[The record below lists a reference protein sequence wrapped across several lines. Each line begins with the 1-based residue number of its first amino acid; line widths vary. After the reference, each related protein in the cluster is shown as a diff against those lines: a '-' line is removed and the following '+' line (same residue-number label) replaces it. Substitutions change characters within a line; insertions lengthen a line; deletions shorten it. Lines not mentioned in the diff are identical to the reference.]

1 MTGASTAP
9 DPRVVKQAIQ
19 WTLRLNGNADAELHS
34 ACQHWRQA
42 DPEHEAAWRRVQTL
56 NSELA
61 ASYQAVPGARVA
73 LETLENTTQRLQ
85 RRQALKLLSTVAV
98 GASALWLA
106 RDVAPWQRWL
116 ADYSTATGERRR
128 FTLADG
134 SLLQLNTDSAVNLRF
149 DARQRLLILERGE
162 MLVSAARDVA
172 RPLRVR
178 NRDGLFEALGTRF
191 VLRQDERSTRLSVE
205 DGSVAIAPR
214 VRGQTTAIAEAGQTY
229 AINGDSALLAER
241 SNMDSSAW
249 ADGLIVTRDM
259 RLADFLAEIGRYRHG
274 HLHCDA
280 SVADL
285 RLSGVFRLD
294 DTDKLLAL
302 LPQTLPVQVEKRTD
316 WWVTVGARLT
326 AHLGT

>member
-1 MTGASTAP
+1 MNGAAP

-19 WTLRLNGNADAELHS
+19 WTLRLNGNADAELHN
-34 ACQHWRQA
+34 ACEHWRRA
-42 DPEHEAAWRRVQTL
+42 SPDHETAWLRVQAL

-61 ASYQAVPGARVA
+61 AGYQALPGARAA

-85 RRQALKLLSTVAV
+85 RRQALKLLSTFAL

-106 RDVAPWQRWL
+106 REVAPWQRWM
-116 ADYSTATGERRR
+116 ADFSTAIGERRR

-134 SLLQLNTDSAVNLRF
+134 SLLQLNTDSAVNVRF
-149 DARQRLLILERGE
+149 DAHQRLLLLERGE
-162 MLVSAARDVA
+162 IQLSTAQDAA
-172 RPLRVR
+172 RPLRVS

-191 VLRQDERSTRLSVE
+191 VLRQDEHSTRLSVE
-205 DGSVAIAPR
+205 EGSVAIAPR
-214 VRGQTTAIAEAGQTY
+214 VRARTTAIAEAGQTFE
-229 AINGDSALLAER
+229 INGDSALFVER
-241 SNMDSSAW
+241 SNMDSAAW

-280 SVADL
+280 SVAEL

-294 DTDKLLAL
+294 DTDQLLAL
-302 LPQTLPVQVEKRTD
+302 LPQTLPVRVEKRTD
-316 WWVTVGARLT
+316 WWVTVGAR
-326 AHLGT
+326 G

>member
-1 MTGASTAP
+1 VSGASATP

-19 WTLRLNGNADAELHS
+19 WTLRLNGTADPELLS
-34 ACQHWRQA
+34 ACEHWRQA
-42 DPEHEAAWRRVQTL
+42 NPEHETAWLRVQAL

-61 ASYQAVPGARVA
+61 AGYQAVPGARVA

-85 RRQALKLLSTVAV
+85 RRQALKLLSTFAV

-106 RDVAPWQRWL
+106 REVAPWQRWM
-116 ADYSTATGERRR
+116 ADFSTTVGERQR

-134 SLLQLNTDSAVNLRF
+134 SVLQLNTDSAVNVRF
-149 DARQRLLILERGE
+149 DPRQRLLVLERGE
-162 MLVSAARDVA
+162 ILVSTAQDAA

-205 DGSVAIAPR
+205 EGSVAIAPR
-214 VRGQTTAIAEAGQTY
+214 VRGRTTAIAEAGQTY
-229 AINGDSALLAER
+229 QINGDSALLAER
-241 SNMDSSAW
+241 SNMDSAAW

-259 RLADFLAEIGRYRHG
+259 RLADFLAEVSRYRRG

-294 DTDKLLAL
+294 DTNQLLAL
-302 LPQTLPVQVEKRTD
+302 LPQTLPVRIEKRTD
-316 WWVTVGARLT
+316 WWVTVSAR
-326 AHLGT
+326 G

>member
-1 MTGASTAP
+1 MSGASATP

-19 WTLRLNGNADAELHS
+19 WTLRLSGTADPEVLS
-34 ACQHWRQA
+34 ACEHWRQA
-42 DPEHEAAWRRVQTL
+42 NPEHETAWLRVQAL
-56 NSELA
+56 NRELA
-61 ASYQAVPGARVA
+61 AGYQAVPGARVA
-73 LETLENTTQRLQ
+73 LETLENTSQRLQ
-85 RRQALKLLSTVAV
+85 RRQALKLLSTFAV
-98 GASALWLA
+98 GVSALWLA
-106 RDVAPWQRWL
+106 RENAPWQRWM
-116 ADYSTATGERRR
+116 ADYSTATGERQRI
-128 FTLADG
+128 TLADG
-134 SLLQLNTDSAVNLRF
+134 SLLQLNTDSAVNVRF
-149 DARQRLLILERGE
+149 DPRQRLLVLERGE
-162 MLVSAARDVA
+162 ILVSSAKDTT
-172 RPLRVR
+172 RPLRVS

-214 VRGQTTAIAEAGQTY
+214 VRGRTTAIAEAGQTFE
-229 AINGDSALLAER
+229 INGDSALLVER
-241 SNMDSSAW
+241 SNMDSAAW

-302 LPQTLPVQVEKRTD
+302 LPQTLPVRVEKRTD
-316 WWVTVGARLT
+316 WWVRVSARS
-326 AHLGT
+326 

>member
-1 MTGASTAP
+1 MNGATP

-19 WTLRLNGNADAELHS
+19 WTLRLNGNADAELRN
-34 ACQHWRQA
+34 ACEHWRQA
-42 DPEHEAAWRRVQTL
+42 NPEHETAWLRVQAL

-73 LETLENTTQRLQ
+73 LETLESSTQRLQ
-85 RRQALKLLSTVAV
+85 RRQALKLLSTFAV

-106 RDVAPWQRWL
+106 REVAPWQRWM
-116 ADYSTATGERRR
+116 ADFSTTVGERQR

-134 SLLQLNTDSAVNLRF
+134 SVLQLNTDSAVNVRF
-149 DARQRLLILERGE
+149 DTNQRLLLLERGE
-162 MLVSAARDVA
+162 ILLSTAKDAS
-172 RPLRVR
+172 RPLRLS

-205 DGSVAIAPR
+205 AGSVAIAPR
-214 VRGQTTAIAEAGQTY
+214 VRGQTTAIAGPGQTFE
-229 AINGDSALLAER
+229 INGDSALLAER
-241 SNMDSSAW
+241 SNMDSAAW

-274 HLHCDA
+274 HLHCDE

-294 DTDKLLAL
+294 DTNQLLAL
-302 LPQTLPVQVEKRTD
+302 LPQTLPVRVEKRTD
-316 WWVTVGARLT
+316 WWVTVSAR
-326 AHLGT
+326 G

>member
-1 MTGASTAP
+1 MTGADTAP

-19 WTLRLNGNADAELHS
+19 WTLRLNGSADAELFS

-42 DPEHEAAWRRVQTL
+42 NPEHETAWLRVQAL

-61 ASYQAVPGARVA
+61 AGYQAVPGARV
-73 LETLENTTQRLQ
+73 TLENTSQRLQ
-85 RRQALKLLSTVAV
+85 RRQALKLLSTFAV

-106 RDVAPWQRWL
+106 REVAPWQRWM
-116 ADYSTATGERRR
+116 ADYSTATGERKD
-128 FTLADG
+128 FSLADG

-149 DARQRLLILERGE
+149 DPRQRLLVLERGE
-162 MLVSAARDVA
+162 IFVSAARDAA

-178 NRDGLFEALGTRF
+178 NRDGLFEALGTCF

-205 DGSVAIAPR
+205 EGSVAIAPR

-229 AINGDSALLAER
+229 EINGDSALLAER
-241 SNMDSSAW
+241 TNMDSAAW

-302 LPQTLPVQVEKRTD
+302 LPQTLPVRVEKRTD
-316 WWVTVGARLT
+316 WWVTVSAGS
-326 AHLGT
+326 

>member
-1 MTGASTAP
+1 MNGASLAP

-19 WTLRLNGNADAELHS
+19 WTLRLNGNPTPELLS

-42 DPEHEAAWRRVQTL
+42 NPEHETAWLRVQAL
-56 NSELA
+56 NNELA
-61 ASYQAVPGARVA
+61 AGYQAVPGARVA
-73 LETLENTTQRLQ
+73 LENTTQRLQ
-85 RRQALKLLSTVAV
+85 RRQALKLLSTLAI

-106 RDVAPWQRWL
+106 REVAPWQRWM
-116 ADYSTATGERRR
+116 ADYSTATGERKR

-134 SLLQLNTDSAVNLRF
+134 SLLQLNTDSAVNVHF
-149 DARQRLLILERGE
+149 DSRQRLLLLERGE
-162 MLVSAARDVA
+162 MLLSTAKDAA
-172 RPLRVR
+172 RPLRVS

-191 VLRQDERSTRLSVE
+191 VLRQDERSTRLSVA

-214 VRGQTTAIAEAGQTY
+214 VRGQATAIAKAGQTY
-229 AINGDSALLAER
+229 EINGDSALLAEH
-241 SNMDSSAW
+241 SNMDSGAW
-249 ADGLIVTRDM
+249 AEGLIVTRDM

-294 DTDKLLAL
+294 DTDQVLAL
-302 LPQTLPVQVEKRTD
+302 LPQTLPVRVEKRTD
-316 WWVTVGARLT
+316 WWVTVSAR
-326 AHLGT
+326 G

>member
-1 MTGASTAP
+1 MTGANATP

-19 WTLRLNGNADAELHS
+19 WTLRLNGNADAELLN
-34 ACQHWRQA
+34 ACEHWRRA
-42 DPEHEAAWRRVQTL
+42 SPEHEIAWLRVQAL
-56 NSELA
+56 NNELA
-61 ASYQAVPGARVA
+61 AGYQALPGARAA

-85 RRQALKLLSTVAV
+85 RRQALKLLSTFAV

-106 RDVAPWQRWL
+106 RDIAPWQRWM
-116 ADYSTATGERRR
+116 ADFSTVIGERRR

-134 SLLQLNTDSAVNLRF
+134 SILQLNTDSAVNVRF
-149 DARQRLLILERGE
+149 DSSQRLLLLERGE
-162 MLVSAARDVA
+162 ILLSTAKDAS
-172 RPLRVR
+172 RPLRVS

-205 DGSVAIAPR
+205 EGAVAIAPR
-214 VRGQTTAIAEAGQTY
+214 VRGQTTTIAETGQTY
-229 AINGDSALLAER
+229 EINGDSALLAER
-241 SNMDSSAW
+241 GSMDSAAW

-274 HLHCDA
+274 HLHCDE

-294 DTDKLLAL
+294 DTDQLLAL
-302 LPQTLPVQVEKRTD
+302 LPRTLPVRVEKRTD
-316 WWVTVGARLT
+316 WWVTVSAR
-326 AHLGT
+326 G

>member
-1 MTGASTAP
+1 MNGASLAP

-19 WTLRLNGNADAELHS
+19 WTLRLNGNADPELLS

-42 DPEHEAAWRRVQTL
+42 NPEHETAWLRVQAL

-61 ASYQAVPGARVA
+61 AGYQAVPGARVA
-73 LETLENTTQRLQ
+73 LENATQRVQ
-85 RRQALKLLSTVAV
+85 RRQALKLLSTLAI

-106 RDVAPWQRWL
+106 REVAPWQRWM
-116 ADYSTATGERRR
+116 ADYSTATGERKC

-134 SLLQLNTDSAVNLRF
+134 SVLQLNTDSAVNVHF
-149 DARQRLLILERGE
+149 DSRQRLLLLERGE
-162 MLVSAARDVA
+162 MLLSTAKDTA
-172 RPLRVR
+172 RPLRVS

-191 VLRQDERSTRLSVE
+191 VLRQDERSTHLSVA

-214 VRGQTTAIAEAGQTY
+214 VRGQATAIAKAGQTY
-229 AINGDSALLAER
+229 EINGDSALLAER
-241 SNMDSSAW
+241 SNMDSGAW
-249 ADGLIVTRDM
+249 VDGLIVTRDM

-294 DTDKLLAL
+294 DTDQVLAL
-302 LPQTLPVQVEKRTD
+302 LPQTLPVRVEKRTD
-316 WWVTVGARLT
+316 WWVTVSAR
-326 AHLGT
+326 G

>member
-1 MTGASTAP
+1 MNGARAAP
-9 DPRVVKQAIQ
+9 NPRVVKQAIQ
-19 WTLRLNGNADAELHS
+19 WTLRLNGSADPELIS
-34 ACQHWRQA
+34 ACEHWRQA
-42 DPEHEAAWRRVQTL
+42 NPDHETAWLRVQAL

-61 ASYQAVPGARVA
+61 AGYQAVPGARVA
-73 LETLENTTQRLQ
+73 LETLEDTSQRLQ
-85 RRQALKLLSTVAV
+85 RRQALKLLSTFAI

-116 ADYSTATGERRR
+116 ADYSTATGERQR

-134 SLLQLNTDSAVNLRF
+134 SLLQLNTDSAVNVRF
-149 DARQRLLILERGE
+149 DPHQRLLVLERGE
-162 MLVSAARDVA
+162 ILVSTAKDAA

-191 VLRQDERSTRLSVE
+191 VLRQDEHSTRLSVE
-205 DGSVAIAPR
+205 EGSVAIAPR
-214 VRGQTTAIAEAGQTY
+214 VRGQTTAIAEAGQAY
-229 AINGDSALLAER
+229 EINGDSALLAER
-241 SNMDSSAW
+241 SYMDSAAW

-259 RLADFLAEIGRYRHG
+259 RLADFLAEIGRYRQG

-294 DTDKLLAL
+294 DTNQLLAL
-302 LPQTLPVQVEKRTD
+302 LPQTLPVRIEKRTE
-316 WWVTVGARLT
+316 WWVTVSSRG
-326 AHLGT
+326 

>member
-1 MTGASTAP
+1 MNGASLAP

-19 WTLRLNGNADAELHS
+19 WTLRLNGNPAPELLS

-42 DPEHEAAWRRVQTL
+42 NPEHETAWLRVQAL

-61 ASYQAVPGARVA
+61 AGYQAVPGARMA
-73 LETLENTTQRLQ
+73 LENTTQRLQ
-85 RRQALKLLSTVAV
+85 RRQALKLLSTLAI

-106 RDVAPWQRWL
+106 REVAPWQRWM
-116 ADYSTATGERRR
+116 ADYSTATGERKR

-134 SLLQLNTDSAVNLRF
+134 SVLQLNTDSAVNVRF
-149 DARQRLLILERGE
+149 DSRQRLLLLERGE
-162 MLVSAARDVA
+162 MLLNTAKDTA
-172 RPLRVR
+172 RPLRVSS
-178 NRDGLFEALGTRF
+178 RDGLFEALGTRF
-191 VLRQDERSTRLSVE
+191 VLRQDKRSTRLSIA

-214 VRGQTTAIAEAGQTY
+214 VRGQTTAIAKAGQTY
-229 AINGDSALLAER
+229 EINGDSALLAEH
-241 SNMDSSAW
+241 SNMDSTAW
-249 ADGLIVTRDM
+249 AEGLIVTRDM

-294 DTDKLLAL
+294 DTDQLLAL
-302 LPQTLPVQVEKRTD
+302 LPQTLPVRVEKRTD
-316 WWVTVGARLT
+316 WWVTVSARS
-326 AHLGT
+326 

>member
-1 MTGASTAP
+1 MNGATP

-19 WTLRLNGNADAELHS
+19 WTLRLNGNADAELRN
-34 ACQHWRQA
+34 ACEHWRQA
-42 DPEHEAAWRRVQTL
+42 NPEHETAWLRVQAL

-61 ASYQAVPGARVA
+61 ASYQAVPGARMA
-73 LETLENTTQRLQ
+73 LETLESSTQRLQ
-85 RRQALKLLSTVAV
+85 RRQALKLLSTFAV

-106 RDVAPWQRWL
+106 REVAPWQRWM
-116 ADYSTATGERRR
+116 ADFSTTVGERQR

-134 SLLQLNTDSAVNLRF
+134 SVLQLNTDSAVNVRF
-149 DARQRLLILERGE
+149 DTNQRLLLLERGE
-162 MLVSAARDVA
+162 ILLSTAKDAS
-172 RPLRVR
+172 RPLRLS

-205 DGSVAIAPR
+205 AGSVAIAPR
-214 VRGQTTAIAEAGQTY
+214 VRGQTTAIAGPGQTFE
-229 AINGDSALLAER
+229 INGDSALLAER
-241 SNMDSSAW
+241 SNMDSAAW

-294 DTDKLLAL
+294 DTNQLLAL
-302 LPQTLPVQVEKRTD
+302 LPQTLPVRVEKRTD
-316 WWVTVGARLT
+316 WWVTVSAR
-326 AHLGT
+326 G

>member
-1 MTGASTAP
+1 MNGASLAP

-19 WTLRLNGNADAELHS
+19 WTLRLNGNPAPELLS

-42 DPEHEAAWRRVQTL
+42 NPEHETAWLRVQAL

-61 ASYQAVPGARVA
+61 AGYQAVPGARMA
-73 LETLENTTQRLQ
+73 LENTTQRLQ
-85 RRQALKLLSTVAV
+85 RRQALTLLSSLAI

-106 RDVAPWQRWL
+106 REVAPWQRWM
-116 ADYSTATGERRR
+116 ADYSTATGERKR

-134 SLLQLNTDSAVNLRF
+134 SVLQLNTDSAVNVHF
-149 DARQRLLILERGE
+149 DSHQRLLLLERGE
-162 MLVSAARDVA
+162 MLLSTAKDSA
-172 RPLRVR
+172 RPLRVSS
-178 NRDGLFEALGTRF
+178 RDGLFEALGTRF
-191 VLRQDERSTRLSVE
+191 VLRQDERSTRLSVA

-214 VRGQTTAIAEAGQTY
+214 VRGQATAIAKAGQTY
-229 AINGDSALLAER
+229 EINGDSALLAER
-241 SNMDSSAW
+241 SNMDSGAW
-249 ADGLIVTRDM
+249 AEGLIVTRDM

-294 DTDKLLAL
+294 DTDQLLAL
-302 LPQTLPVQVEKRTD
+302 LPQTLPVRVEKRTD
-316 WWVTVGARLT
+316 WWVTVSARS
-326 AHLGT
+326 

>member
-1 MTGASTAP
+1 MNGASLAP

-19 WTLRLNGNADAELHS
+19 WTLRLNGNPAPELLS

-42 DPEHEAAWRRVQTL
+42 NPEHETAWLRVQAL

-61 ASYQAVPGARVA
+61 AGYQAVPGARMA
-73 LETLENTTQRLQ
+73 LENTTQRLQ
-85 RRQALKLLSTVAV
+85 RRQALKLLSTLAI

-106 RDVAPWQRWL
+106 REVAPWQRWM
-116 ADYSTATGERRR
+116 ADYSTATGERKR

-134 SLLQLNTDSAVNLRF
+134 SVLQLNTDSAVNVRF
-149 DARQRLLILERGE
+149 DSRQRLLLLERGE
-162 MLVSAARDVA
+162 MLLNTAKDTA
-172 RPLRVR
+172 RPLRVSS
-178 NRDGLFEALGTRF
+178 RDGLFEALGTRF
-191 VLRQDERSTRLSVE
+191 VLRQDKRSTRLSIA

-214 VRGQTTAIAEAGQTY
+214 VRGQTTAIAKAGQTY
-229 AINGDSALLAER
+229 EINGDSALLAEH
-241 SNMDSSAW
+241 SNMDSGAW
-249 ADGLIVTRDM
+249 VDGLIVTRDM

-294 DTDKLLAL
+294 DTDQLLAL
-302 LPQTLPVQVEKRTD
+302 LPQTLPVQVEKRTG
-316 WWVTVGARLT
+316 WWVTVSARS
-326 AHLGT
+326 

>member
-1 MTGASTAP
+1 MSAAP

-19 WTLRLNGNADAELHS
+19 WTLRLNGNADPELLN
-34 ACQHWRQA
+34 ACEHWRQA
-42 DPEHEAAWRRVQTL
+42 NPEHETAWRRVQAL

-61 ASYQAVPGARVA
+61 AGYQAVPGARAV
-73 LETLENTTQRLQ
+73 LENTTQRLQ
-85 RRQALKLLSTVAV
+85 RRQALKLLSTLVV
-98 GASALWLA
+98 GASALWMA
-106 RDVAPWQRWL
+106 REVAPWHRWM
-116 ADYSTATGERRR
+116 ADFSTATGERKR

-149 DARQRLLILERGE
+149 DQGQRLLHLERGE
-162 MLVSAARDVA
+162 ILLSTTTDAA
-172 RPLRVR
+172 RPLRVS

-191 VLRQDERSTRLSVE
+191 VLRQDERSTRLSVKA
-205 DGSVAIAPR
+205 GSVAIAPR
-214 VRGQTTAIAEAGQTY
+214 VRGRTTVIAEAGQTY
-229 AINGDSALLAER
+229 AINGDSALLAEH
-241 SNMDSSAW
+241 SNMDSAAW

-274 HLHCDA
+274 RLHCDA

-302 LPQTLPVQVEKRTD
+302 LPQTLPVRVEKRTD
-316 WWVTVGARLT
+316 WWVTVSAR
-326 AHLGT
+326 G

>member
-1 MTGASTAP
+1 MNGASLAP

-19 WTLRLNGNADAELHS
+19 WTLRLNGNPAPELLS

-42 DPEHEAAWRRVQTL
+42 NPEHETAWLRVQAL

-61 ASYQAVPGARVA
+61 AGYQAVPGARMA
-73 LETLENTTQRLQ
+73 LENTTQRLQ
-85 RRQALKLLSTVAV
+85 RRQALKLLSTLAI

-106 RDVAPWQRWL
+106 REVAPWQRWM
-116 ADYSTATGERRR
+116 ADYSTATGERKR

-134 SLLQLNTDSAVNLRF
+134 SVLQLNTDSAVNVRF
-149 DARQRLLILERGE
+149 DSRQRLLLLERGE
-162 MLVSAARDVA
+162 MLLNTAKDTA
-172 RPLRVR
+172 RPLRVSS
-178 NRDGLFEALGTRF
+178 RDGLFEALGTRF
-191 VLRQDERSTRLSVE
+191 VLRQDKRSTRLSIT

-214 VRGQTTAIAEAGQTY
+214 VRGQTTAIAKAGQTY
-229 AINGDSALLAER
+229 EINGDSALLAEH
-241 SNMDSSAW
+241 SNMDSGAW
-249 ADGLIVTRDM
+249 VDGLIITRDM

-294 DTDKLLAL
+294 DTDQLLAL
-302 LPQTLPVQVEKRTD
+302 LPQTLPVRVEKRTG
-316 WWVTVGARLT
+316 WWVTVSARS
-326 AHLGT
+326 

>member
-1 MTGASTAP
+1 MNGATP

-19 WTLRLNGNADAELHS
+19 WTLRLNGNADAELRN
-34 ACQHWRQA
+34 ACEHWRQA
-42 DPEHEAAWRRVQTL
+42 NPEHETAWLRVQAL

-61 ASYQAVPGARVA
+61 AGYQAVPGARVA
-73 LETLENTTQRLQ
+73 LETLESSTQRLQ
-85 RRQALKLLSTVAV
+85 RRQALKLLSTFAV

-106 RDVAPWQRWL
+106 REVTPWQRWM
-116 ADYSTATGERRR
+116 ADFSTTVGERQR

-134 SLLQLNTDSAVNLRF
+134 SVLQLNTDSAVNVCF
-149 DARQRLLILERGE
+149 DTNQRLLLLERGE
-162 MLVSAARDVA
+162 ILLSTAKDAS
-172 RPLRVR
+172 RPLRVS

-191 VLRQDERSTRLSVE
+191 VLRQDERTTRLSVE
-205 DGSVAIAPR
+205 EGSVAIAPR
-214 VRGQTTAIAEAGQTY
+214 VRGQTTAIAEPGQTFE
-229 AINGDSALLAER
+229 INGDSALLAER
-241 SNMDSSAW
+241 SNMDSAAW

-294 DTDKLLAL
+294 DTNQLLAL
-302 LPQTLPVQVEKRTD
+302 LPQTLPVRVEKRTD
-316 WWVTVGARLT
+316 WWVTVSARS
-326 AHLGT
+326 

>member
-1 MTGASTAP
+1 MNGASLAP

-19 WTLRLNGNADAELHS
+19 WTLRLNGDPAPELLS

-42 DPEHEAAWRRVQTL
+42 NPEHETAWLRVQAL

-61 ASYQAVPGARVA
+61 AGYQAVPGARMA
-73 LETLENTTQRLQ
+73 LENTTQRLQ
-85 RRQALKLLSTVAV
+85 RRQALKLLSSLAI

-106 RDVAPWQRWL
+106 REVAPWQRWM
-116 ADYSTATGERRR
+116 ADYSTATGERKR

-134 SLLQLNTDSAVNLRF
+134 SVLQLNTDSAVNVRF
-149 DARQRLLILERGE
+149 DSRQRLLLLERGE
-162 MLVSAARDVA
+162 MLLSTAKDAA
-172 RPLRVR
+172 RPLRVS

-191 VLRQDERSTRLSVE
+191 VLRQDERSTRLSVA

-214 VRGQTTAIAEAGQTY
+214 VRGQATAIAKAGQTY
-229 AINGDSALLAER
+229 EINGDSALLAER
-241 SNMDSSAW
+241 SNMDSCAW
-249 ADGLIVTRDM
+249 VDGLIVTRNM

-294 DTDKLLAL
+294 DTDQLLAL
-302 LPQTLPVQVEKRTD
+302 LPQTLPVRVEKRTG
-316 WWVTVGARLT
+316 WWVTVSARS
-326 AHLGT
+326 

>member
-1 MTGASTAP
+1 MNGATP

-19 WTLRLNGNADAELHS
+19 WTLRLNGNADAELRN
-34 ACQHWRQA
+34 ACEHWRQA
-42 DPEHEAAWRRVQTL
+42 NPEHETAWLRVQAL

-61 ASYQAVPGARVA
+61 ASYQAVPGARMA
-73 LETLENTTQRLQ
+73 LETLESSTQRLQ
-85 RRQALKLLSTVAV
+85 RRQALKLLSTFAV

-106 RDVAPWQRWL
+106 REVAPWQRWM
-116 ADYSTATGERRR
+116 ADFSTTVGERQR

-134 SLLQLNTDSAVNLRF
+134 SVLQLNTDSAVNVRF
-149 DARQRLLILERGE
+149 DTNQRLLLLERGE
-162 MLVSAARDVA
+162 ILLSTAKDAS
-172 RPLRVR
+172 RPLRLS

-205 DGSVAIAPR
+205 AGSVAIAPR
-214 VRGQTTAIAEAGQTY
+214 VRGQTTAIAGPGQTFE
-229 AINGDSALLAER
+229 INGDSALLAER
-241 SNMDSSAW
+241 SNMDSAAW

-294 DTDKLLAL
+294 DTNQLAL
-302 LPQTLPVQVEKRTD
+302 LPQTLPVRVEKRTD
-316 WWVTVGARLT
+316 WWVTVSAR
-326 AHLGT
+326 G

>member
-1 MTGASTAP
+1 MSGASATP

-19 WTLRLNGNADAELHS
+19 WTLRLNGTADPELLS
-34 ACQHWRQA
+34 ACEHWRQA
-42 DPEHEAAWRRVQTL
+42 SPEHETAWLRVQAL

-61 ASYQAVPGARVA
+61 SGYQTVPGARVA
-73 LETLENTTQRLQ
+73 LETLENTSQRLQ
-85 RRQALKLLSTVAV
+85 RRQALKLLSTFAI

-106 RDVAPWQRWL
+106 RDVTPWQRWM
-116 ADYSTATGERRR
+116 ADFSTGIGERQR

-134 SLLQLNTDSAVNLRF
+134 SILQLNTDSAVNVRF

-162 MLVSAARDVA
+162 ILLSTARDAA

-191 VLRQDERSTRLSVE
+191 VLRQDEHSTRLSVE
-205 DGSVAIAPR
+205 HGSVAIAPR
-214 VRGQTTAIAEAGQTY
+214 VRGRTTAIAEAGQTY
-229 AINGDSALLAER
+229 QINGDSALLAQ
-241 SNMDSSAW
+241 NGDMDSAAW

-259 RLADFLAEIGRYRHG
+259 RLADFLAEISRYRHG
-274 HLHCDA
+274 HLRCDE

-294 DTDKLLAL
+294 DTNQLLAL
-302 LPQTLPVQVEKRTD
+302 LPRTLPVRIEKRTD
-316 WWVTVGARLT
+316 WWVTVSAR
-326 AHLGT
+326 G